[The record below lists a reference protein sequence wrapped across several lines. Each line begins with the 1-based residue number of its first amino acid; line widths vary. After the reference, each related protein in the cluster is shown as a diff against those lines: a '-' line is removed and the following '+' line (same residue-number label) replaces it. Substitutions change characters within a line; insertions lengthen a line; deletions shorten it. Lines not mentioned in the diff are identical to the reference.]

1 MSEMTTSPDGELD
14 EGYYPELDELPPR
27 PRRKLLT
34 PVSAI
39 LLLVLVAA
47 GGFIGG
53 VEVQKG
59 QGSSSGGSL
68 ASSFASR
75 FGAAAG
81 GATSTA
87 GSTSAGSASR
97 LRGLFGG
104 GGAAAGGATIG
115 TVSSIDG
122 KTLYVSELTGNT
134 VAVVT
139 TPESKITKSESVGAK
154 AIHPGDSVVIEG
166 LAGSKGTI
174 TASSVTD
181 SGSSSTATSG
191 SSTSSSSSS
200 GVSSLFGN

>member
-34 PVSAI
+34 PVNAI

-104 GGAAAGGATIG
+104 GGAAGGGATIG

-122 KTLYVSELTGNT
+122 GTLYVSELTGNT

-166 LAGSKGTI
+166 LAGSKGKI

-200 GVSSLFGN
+200 GVSSLFGK